1 MKKIQYI
8 IVALFLLQI
17 NSAEAQ
23 TQTVNIKAPGF
34 VRPLV
39 ERWIAE
45 YQKINSDLS
54 FQLGQKKDNAIIF
67 VLEEREERKEE
78 RGETVFFGRYAIV
91 PFTGKDSEA
100 AALIAKK
107 KLNDK
112 RIKNLLFEKDD
123 LSEEKS
129 DKLEDKLHIY
139 TGAQSFSV
147 ALPYA
152 AAYGLTAADY
162 RGKRIQGDDRFLNK
176 AVGEDAW
183 GLGISALGNLYDL
196 QSRHLKDQLQVAS
209 LDDSKKIDLT
219 ASLDEVL
226 EVLETHTV
234 EGIDV
239 EKIGFAFDVN
249 NLQLNRF
256 VNWVLTNG
264 QQYLHEYGLL
274 TLSQKDL
281 ISQQRS
287 LHHQDIAKR

>member
-54 FQLGQKKDNAIIF
+54 FQLGQKKDNAITF
-67 VLEEREERKEE
+67 VLEEKGEKKE
-78 RGETVFFGRYAIV
+78 ETVFFGRYAIV

-129 DKLEDKLHIY
+129 DKLEGKLHIY

-209 LDDSKKIDLT
+209 LD
-219 ASLDEVL
+219 EVL
-226 EVLETHTV
+226 EALETHTV

-256 VNWVLTNG
+256 VNWVLTDG

-287 LHHQDIAKR
+287 LHHQDIARR

>member
-23 TQTVNIKAPGF
+23 TQTVNIKTPGF

-129 DKLEDKLHIY
+129 DKLEGKLHIY

-226 EVLETHTV
+226 EALETHTV

-256 VNWVLTNG
+256 VNWVLTDG
-264 QQYLHEYGLL
+264 QRYLHEYGLL

-287 LHHQDIAKR
+287 LHHQDIARR

>member
-17 NSAEAQ
+17 NSAKAQ

-54 FQLGQKKDNAIIF
+54 FQLGQKKDNAITF
-67 VLEEREERKEE
+67 VLEEKGEKKE
-78 RGETVFFGRYAIV
+78 ETVFFGRYAIV
-91 PFTGKDSEA
+91 PFTGKASEA

-129 DKLEDKLHIY
+129 DKLEGKLHIY

-209 LDDSKKIDLT
+209 LEDSKKIDLT

-226 EVLETHTV
+226 EALETHTV

-256 VNWVLTNG
+256 VNWVLTDG

-287 LHHQDIAKR
+287 LHHQDIARR

>member
-8 IVALFLLQI
+8 IAALFLLQI

-23 TQTVNIKAPGF
+23 TQIVNIKAPGF
-34 VRPLV
+34 ARPLV

-54 FQLGQKKDNAIIF
+54 FQLGQKKDNTITF
-67 VLEEREERKEE
+67 VLEERGEKKE
-78 RGETVFFGRYAIV
+78 ETVFFGRYAIV

-129 DKLEDKLHIY
+129 DKLEGKLHIY

-196 QSRHLKDQLQVAS
+196 QSRRLKDQLQVAS

-226 EVLETHTV
+226 EALETHTV

-256 VNWVLTNG
+256 VNWVLTEG

-274 TLSQKDL
+274 TLSQKEL
-281 ISQQRS
+281 ITQQRS
-287 LHHQDIAKR
+287 LHTQDIAKR

>member
-17 NSAEAQ
+17 NSAKAQ

-45 YQKINSDLS
+45 YQKISSDLS

-129 DKLEDKLHIY
+129 DKLEGKLHIY

-256 VNWVLTNG
+256 VNWVLTDG

-287 LHHQDIAKR
+287 LHHQDIARR

>member
-226 EVLETHTV
+226 EALETHTV

-256 VNWVLTNG
+256 VNWVLTEG

-287 LHHQDIAKR
+287 LHHQDIARR

>member
-129 DKLEDKLHIY
+129 DKLEGKLHIY

-183 GLGISALGNLYDL
+183 ELGISALGNLYDL

-226 EVLETHTV
+226 EALETHTV

-256 VNWVLTNG
+256 VNWVLTDG

-287 LHHQDIAKR
+287 LHHQDIARR

>member
-17 NSAEAQ
+17 NSAKAQ

-226 EVLETHTV
+226 EALETHTV

-256 VNWVLTNG
+256 VNWVLTDG

-287 LHHQDIAKR
+287 LHHQDIARR

>member
-17 NSAEAQ
+17 NSAKAQ

-54 FQLGQKKDNAIIF
+54 FQLGQKKDNAITF
-67 VLEEREERKEE
+67 VLEEKGEKKE
-78 RGETVFFGRYAIV
+78 ETVFFGRYAIV

-226 EVLETHTV
+226 EALETHTV

-256 VNWVLTNG
+256 VNWVLTDG
-264 QQYLHEYGLL
+264 QRYLHEYGLL

>member
-209 LDDSKKIDLT
+209 LDDNKKIDLT

-226 EVLETHTV
+226 EALETHTV

-256 VNWVLTNG
+256 VNWVLTDG
-264 QQYLHEYGLL
+264 QRYLHEYGLL

>member
-54 FQLGQKKDNAIIF
+54 FQLGQKKDNAITF
-67 VLEEREERKEE
+67 VLEEKGEKKE
-78 RGETVFFGRYAIV
+78 ETVFFGRYAIV

-129 DKLEDKLHIY
+129 DKLEGKLHIY

-176 AVGEDAW
+176 AVGET
-183 GLGISALGNLYDL
+183 LGDWVSVHWEISTTCRAD
-196 QSRHLKDQLQVAS
+196 
-209 LDDSKKIDLT
+209 T
-219 ASLDEVL
+219 
-226 EVLETHTV
+226 
-234 EGIDV
+234 
-239 EKIGFAFDVN
+239 
-249 NLQLNRF
+249 
-256 VNWVLTNG
+256 
-264 QQYLHEYGLL
+264 
-274 TLSQKDL
+274 
-281 ISQQRS
+281 
-287 LHHQDIAKR
+287 

>member
-8 IVALFLLQI
+8 IAALFLLQI

-23 TQTVNIKAPGF
+23 TQIVNIKAPGF
-34 VRPLV
+34 ARPLV

-54 FQLGQKKDNAIIF
+54 FQLGQKKDNAITF
-67 VLEEREERKEE
+67 VLEERGERKE
-78 RGETVFFGRYAIV
+78 ETVFFGRYAIV

-226 EVLETHTV
+226 EALETHTV

-256 VNWVLTNG
+256 VNWVLTEG

-274 TLSQKDL
+274 TLSQKEL
-281 ISQQRS
+281 ITQQRS
-287 LHHQDIAKR
+287 LHIQDIAKR

>member
-54 FQLGQKKDNAIIF
+54 FQLGQKKDNAITF
-67 VLEEREERKEE
+67 VLEEKGERKEE

-129 DKLEDKLHIY
+129 DKLEGKLHIY

-196 QSRHLKDQLQVAS
+196 QSRRLKDQLQVAS
-209 LDDSKKIDLT
+209 LDDNKKIDLT

-226 EVLETHTV
+226 EALETHTV

-239 EKIGFAFDVN
+239 EKIGFAFDAG

-256 VNWVLTNG
+256 VNWVLTDG
-264 QQYLHEYGLL
+264 QRYLHEYGLL

-287 LHHQDIAKR
+287 LHHQDIARR

>member
-17 NSAEAQ
+17 NSAKAQ

-129 DKLEDKLHIY
+129 DKLEGKLHIY

-226 EVLETHTV
+226 EALETHTV

-256 VNWVLTNG
+256 VNWVLTDG
-264 QQYLHEYGLL
+264 QRYLHEYGLL

-287 LHHQDIAKR
+287 LHHQDIARR

>member
-226 EVLETHTV
+226 EALETHTV

-256 VNWVLTNG
+256 VNWVLTDG

>member
-23 TQTVNIKAPGF
+23 TQTVNIKVPGF

-209 LDDSKKIDLT
+209 LDDNKKIDLT

-226 EVLETHTV
+226 EALETHTV

-256 VNWVLTNG
+256 VNWVLTDG
-264 QQYLHEYGLL
+264 QRYLHEYGLL

-287 LHHQDIAKR
+287 LHHQDIARR

>member
-226 EVLETHTV
+226 EALETYTV

-256 VNWVLTNG
+256 VNWVLTDG
-264 QQYLHEYGLL
+264 QRYLHEYGLL

-287 LHHQDIAKR
+287 LHHQDIARR

>member
-129 DKLEDKLHIY
+129 DKLENKLHIY

-183 GLGISALGNLYDL
+183 GLGISTLGNLYDL
-196 QSRHLKDQLQVAS
+196 QSRRLKDQLQVAS

-226 EVLETHTV
+226 EALETHTV

-239 EKIGFAFDVN
+239 EKIGFSFDVN

-256 VNWVLTNG
+256 VNWVLTEG
-264 QQYLHEYGLL
+264 QRYLHEYGLL

-281 ISQQRS
+281 VSQQRS
-287 LHHQDIAKR
+287 LHHQDIARR

>member
-209 LDDSKKIDLT
+209 LDDNKKIDLT

-226 EVLETHTV
+226 EALETHTV

-256 VNWVLTNG
+256 VNWVLTEG

-287 LHHQDIAKR
+287 LHHQDIARR

>member
-54 FQLGQKKDNAIIF
+54 FQLGQKKDNAITF
-67 VLEEREERKEE
+67 VLEEKGEKKE
-78 RGETVFFGRYAIV
+78 ETVFFGRYAIV

-226 EVLETHTV
+226 EALETHTV

-256 VNWVLTNG
+256 VNWVLTEG

-274 TLSQKDL
+274 TLSQKEL
-281 ISQQRS
+281 ITQQRS
-287 LHHQDIAKR
+287 LHTQDIAKR

>member
-91 PFTGKDSEA
+91 PFTGKD
-100 AALIAKK
+100 
-107 KLNDK
+107 
-112 RIKNLLFEKDD
+112 
-123 LSEEKS
+123 EKS

-226 EVLETHTV
+226 EALETHTV

-256 VNWVLTNG
+256 VNWVLTDG

-287 LHHQDIAKR
+287 LHHQDIARR

>member
-1 MKKIQYI
+1 M
-8 IVALFLLQI
+8 
-17 NSAEAQ
+17 
-23 TQTVNIKAPGF
+23 
-34 VRPLV
+34 
-39 ERWIAE
+39 
-45 YQKINSDLS
+45 
-54 FQLGQKKDNAIIF
+54 
-67 VLEEREERKEE
+67 
-78 RGETVFFGRYAIV
+78 
-91 PFTGKDSEA
+91 
-100 AALIAKK
+100 
-107 KLNDK
+107 
-112 RIKNLLFEKDD
+112 
-123 LSEEKS
+123 
-129 DKLEDKLHIY
+129 EDKLHIY

-226 EVLETHTV
+226 EALETHTV

-256 VNWVLTNG
+256 VNWVLTAQSASSG
-264 QQYLHEYGLL
+264 Y
-274 TLSQKDL
+274 SQT
-281 ISQQRS
+281 IGYQR
-287 LHHQDIAKR
+287 QEIKRCLF

>member
-8 IVALFLLQI
+8 IAALFLLQI
-17 NSAEAQ
+17 SSAEAQ
-23 TQTVNIKAPGF
+23 TQIVNIKAPGF
-34 VRPLV
+34 ARPLV

-54 FQLGQKKDNAIIF
+54 FQLGQKKDNAITF
-67 VLEEREERKEE
+67 VLEERGERKE
-78 RGETVFFGRYAIV
+78 ETVFFGRYAIV

-226 EVLETHTV
+226 EALETHTV

-256 VNWVLTNG
+256 VNWVLTEG

-274 TLSQKDL
+274 TLSQKEL
-281 ISQQRS
+281 ITQQRS
-287 LHHQDIAKR
+287 LHIQDIAKR

>member
-45 YQKINSDLS
+45 YQKINSDLN

-129 DKLEDKLHIY
+129 DKLENKLHIY

-256 VNWVLTNG
+256 VNWVLTDG
-264 QQYLHEYGLL
+264 QRYLHEYGLL

-287 LHHQDIAKR
+287 LHHQDIARR

>member
-129 DKLEDKLHIY
+129 DKLEGKLHIY
-139 TGAQSFSV
+139 TGAQSYSA

-196 QSRHLKDQLQVAS
+196 QSRRLKDQLQVAS

-226 EVLETHTV
+226 EALETHTV

-256 VNWVLTNG
+256 VNWVLTDG

>member
-196 QSRHLKDQLQVAS
+196 QSRRLKDQLQVAS

-226 EVLETHTV
+226 EALETHTV

-256 VNWVLTNG
+256 VNWVLTDG

-287 LHHQDIAKR
+287 LHHQDIARR

>member
-129 DKLEDKLHIY
+129 DKLEGKLHIY

-196 QSRHLKDQLQVAS
+196 QSRRLKDQLQVAS

-226 EVLETHTV
+226 EALETHTV

-256 VNWVLTNG
+256 VNWVLTDG
-264 QQYLHEYGLL
+264 QRYLHEYGLL

-287 LHHQDIAKR
+287 LHHQDIARR

>member
-54 FQLGQKKDNAIIF
+54 FQLGQKKDNAITF
-67 VLEEREERKEE
+67 VLEEKGEKKE
-78 RGETVFFGRYAIV
+78 ETVFFGRYAIV
-91 PFTGKDSEA
+91 PFTGKASEA

-209 LDDSKKIDLT
+209 LEDSKKIDLT

-226 EVLETHTV
+226 EALETHTV

-256 VNWVLTNG
+256 VNWVLTDG

-287 LHHQDIAKR
+287 LHHQDIARR

>member
-23 TQTVNIKAPGF
+23 TQTVNIKTPGF

-226 EVLETHTV
+226 EALETHTV

-256 VNWVLTNG
+256 VNWVLTDG

-287 LHHQDIAKR
+287 LHHQDIARR

>member
-54 FQLGQKKDNAIIF
+54 FQLGQKKDNAITF
-67 VLEEREERKEE
+67 VLEEKGEKKE
-78 RGETVFFGRYAIV
+78 ETVFFGRYAIV

-219 ASLDEVL
+219 ASLDEV
-226 EVLETHTV
+226 H
-234 EGIDV
+234 EGLCG
-239 EKIGFAFDVN
+239 EGYREEPGKA
-249 NLQLNRF
+249 
-256 VNWVLTNG
+256 
-264 QQYLHEYGLL
+264 
-274 TLSQKDL
+274 
-281 ISQQRS
+281 
-287 LHHQDIAKR
+287 

>member
-34 VRPLV
+34 VLPLV

-45 YQKINSDLS
+45 YQKISSDLS

-129 DKLEDKLHIY
+129 DKLEGKLHIY

-256 VNWVLTNG
+256 VNWVLTDG

>member
-23 TQTVNIKAPGF
+23 TQTVNIKVPGF

-67 VLEEREERKEE
+67 VLEEKGEKKE
-78 RGETVFFGRYAIV
+78 ETVFFGRYAIV

-226 EVLETHTV
+226 EALETHTV

-239 EKIGFAFDVN
+239 EKIGFSFDVN

-256 VNWVLTNG
+256 VNWVLTDG

-287 LHHQDIAKR
+287 LHHQDIARR

>member
-8 IVALFLLQI
+8 IAALFLLQI

-23 TQTVNIKAPGF
+23 TQIVNIKAPGF
-34 VRPLV
+34 ARPLV

-54 FQLGQKKDNAIIF
+54 FQLGQKKDNTITF
-67 VLEEREERKEE
+67 VLEERGEKKE
-78 RGETVFFGRYAIV
+78 ETVFFGRYAIV

-107 KLNDK
+107 KLNDT

-196 QSRHLKDQLQVAS
+196 QSRHLKEQLQVAS

-226 EVLETHTV
+226 EALETHTV

-256 VNWVLTNG
+256 VNWVLTEG

-274 TLSQKDL
+274 TLSQKEL
-281 ISQQRS
+281 ITQQRS
-287 LHHQDIAKR
+287 LHTQDIAKR

>member
-129 DKLEDKLHIY
+129 DKLEGKLHIY

-226 EVLETHTV
+226 EALETHTV

>member
-8 IVALFLLQI
+8 IAALFLLQI

-23 TQTVNIKAPGF
+23 TQIVNIKAPGF
-34 VRPLV
+34 ARPLV

-54 FQLGQKKDNAIIF
+54 FQLGQKKDNTITF
-67 VLEEREERKEE
+67 VLEERGEKKE
-78 RGETVFFGRYAIV
+78 ETVFFGRYAIV

-226 EVLETHTV
+226 EALETHTV

-256 VNWVLTNG
+256 VNWVLTDG

>member
-129 DKLEDKLHIY
+129 DKLEDTLHIY

-226 EVLETHTV
+226 EALETHTV

-256 VNWVLTNG
+256 VNWVLTDG

-287 LHHQDIAKR
+287 LHHQDIARR

>member
-17 NSAEAQ
+17 SSAEAQ

-129 DKLEDKLHIY
+129 DKLEGKLHIY

-226 EVLETHTV
+226 EALETHTV

-256 VNWVLTNG
+256 VNWVLTDG
-264 QQYLHEYGLL
+264 QRYLHEYGLL

-287 LHHQDIAKR
+287 LHHQDIARR

>member
-45 YQKINSDLS
+45 YQKISSDLS

-129 DKLEDKLHIY
+129 DKLEGKLHIY

-226 EVLETHTV
+226 EALETHTV

-256 VNWVLTNG
+256 VNWVLTEG

-287 LHHQDIAKR
+287 LHHQDIARR

>member
-162 RGKRIQGDDRFLNK
+162 RGKRIQDWVSVLL
-176 AVGEDAW
+176 E
-183 GLGISALGNLYDL
+183 ISTTCRAD
-196 QSRHLKDQLQVAS
+196 
-209 LDDSKKIDLT
+209 T
-219 ASLDEVL
+219 
-226 EVLETHTV
+226 
-234 EGIDV
+234 
-239 EKIGFAFDVN
+239 
-249 NLQLNRF
+249 
-256 VNWVLTNG
+256 
-264 QQYLHEYGLL
+264 
-274 TLSQKDL
+274 
-281 ISQQRS
+281 
-287 LHHQDIAKR
+287 

>member
-17 NSAEAQ
+17 NSAKAQ

-67 VLEEREERKEE
+67 VLEEKGEKKE
-78 RGETVFFGRYAIV
+78 ETVFFGRYAIV

-129 DKLEDKLHIY
+129 DKLEGKLHIY

-226 EVLETHTV
+226 EALETHTV

-256 VNWVLTNG
+256 VNWVLTEG